1 MKSTLDETIDEFLF
15 EEQEYVETAMQEEYD
30 EEDEEDIRVK
40 EKEEFSDSSGYAR
53 PHTPNNSDMADEQ
66 SEKMMKGKEFAHYD
80 FYDSTT
86 EDIQDDQLKKKLG
99 LRTSK
104 SMPQIH
110 KELNGL
116 DIEL

>member
-1 MKSTLDETIDEFLF
+1 MSSKSKNFQDFLENPQNF
-15 EEQEYVETAMQEEYD
+15 AENQ
-30 EEDEEDIRVK
+30 K